1 MMVSRPTR
9 IYFENLVG
17 SLLEH
22 PDGYAIVQYNAG
34 KRTLSDLQ
42 AFLTHAS
49 QLLHTRNWN
58 RLLAD
63 QTAMAPFT
71 DEERDWVKKYWLARN
86 DRPMFGAIV
95 LPEDVF
101 ARLSVNNLVSEA
113 ESAAL
118 TYRVFDNTIDAAAW
132 LHTQA

>member
-34 KRTLSDLQ
+34 KRILTDLQ

-49 QLLHTRNWN
+49 QLLRTRSWN
-58 RLLAD
+58 KILAD
-63 QTAMAPFT
+63 QSAMAPFT
-71 DEERDWVKKYWLARN
+71 EEESTWIKQYWLARSEQ
-86 DRPMFGAIV
+86 PIFGAIV

-132 LHTQA
+132 LHTQS

>member
-22 PDGYAIVQYNAG
+22 PDGYAIIQYNAG
-34 KRTLSDLQ
+34 KRALSDLQ

-49 QLLHTRNWN
+49 QLLRTRNWSKI
-58 RLLAD
+58 LAD
-63 QTAMAPFT
+63 QTAMAPYT
-71 DEERDWVKKYWLARN
+71 EEESAWVKQYWLARS
-86 DRPMFGAIV
+86 DRPIYGAIV

-101 ARLSVNNLVSEA
+101 ARLSVNNLVSDAQE
-113 ESAAL
+113 AAL

-132 LHTQA
+132 LHMQA